1 MRATPLAVL
10 VPVLAL
16 AMTATF
22 AAPAA
27 GTAKE
32 KLMNPSALNEKA
44 PDAFRVKFETS
55 KGDFVV
61 EVNRTW
67 APNGADRFYNL
78 VKNGFYD
85 EVRFFRVIR
94 QPRPFMAQFG
104 IHGDPAV
111 SAVWRG
117 ASIPDDPVKESNK
130 RGMLTFATA
139 GPNTRTTQLFINYTD
154 NTFLDGQGFSPLG
167 KIVEGMDVVD
177 GLYAEYGEGAPRG
190 RGPDQSKVQNEGNKY
205 LAAQFPQLDFIKKAT
220 VAKGEAK
227 KAAET
232 KPAEN
237 KPEAKR

>member
-1 MRATPLAVL
+1 MRTTPMTVLGL
-10 VPVLAL
+10 VPAL
-16 AMTATF
+16 VVAAAF

-27 GTAKE
+27 GAAKE
-32 KLMNPSALNEKA
+32 KLMNPAALNEKA
-44 PDAFRVKFETS
+44 PDTFRVKFETS

-61 EVNRTW
+61 DVNRAW

-78 VKNGFYD
+78 VKNGYYD
-85 EVRFFRVIR
+85 DVRFFRVIR

-104 IHGDPAV
+104 IHGDPEVA
-111 SAVWRG
+111 AKWRG

-139 GPNTRTTQLFINYTD
+139 GPNTRTTQLFVNYSD
-154 NTFLDGQGFSPLG
+154 NSFLDGQGFSPIG

-190 RGPDQSKVQNEGNKY
+190 RGPDQTRVQNEGNKY
-205 LAAQFPQLDFIKKAT
+205 LTAQFPQLDYIKKAT
-220 VAKGEAK
+220 LAKGEAK

-232 KPAEN
+232 KP
-237 KPEAKR
+237 EAKH